1 MRQKQVLVITIFL
14 LVFGL
19 IGVQAQTSVNAT
31 GGTVLS
37 DGGSVSYS
45 VGQVVNTTNKGTGGS
60 VSQGVQHPFDIS
72 VVASI
77 DEARGVFLSA
87 FPNSATDFLTLRIEE
102 FDALNVSYFLYDK
115 QGKLLQKGKMTSS
128 QTTISMSSFNPDT
141 YFVKVNQGNKELKMF
156 KVIKK

>member
-87 FPNSATDFLTLRIEE
+87 FPNPATDFLTLRIEE

-156 KVIKK
+156 NVIKK